1 MSEKSTCL
9 DTLDD
14 TGSDVTQEACT
25 SIFYQ
30 KETVCVP
37 VHVKPYA
44 TPGSAKVIC
53 CSTPSV
59 STTRE
64 SICTGNQTACSFTV
78 TQDLC
83 IEIPIAFGAEI
94 ETGSALVE
102 CGGVSETG
110 CDCIADDGTVEQD

>member
-1 MSEKSTCL
+1 MSETSNCL
-9 DTLDD
+9 DARD
-14 TGSDVTQEACT
+14 TDISQESCS

-37 VHVKPYA
+37 VYVKPYA
-44 TPGSAKVIC
+44 TPGEAKAFC
-53 CSTPSV
+53 CSTPAV
-59 STTRE
+59 SNSRE
-64 SICTGNQTACSFTV
+64 SICNGNQTSCSFTV

-94 ETGSALVE
+94 ETGSASVE

-110 CDCIADDGTVEQD
+110 CDCKEEGTD